1 MDVGY
6 YNKIFIFLGLNL
18 SAWLTAENVSVV
30 RVRDIACMAVFEW
43 LKAHNR
49 CEIFTLVNSVLKY
62 ALPVEYRVNPV
73 SDFSNPPAYDRR
85 GVVGK
90 DKGVCVCVC
99 VCGGVLLL
107 QWSQTGW
114 KCPSPTGC
122 QMWPVEGA
130 EVFCFLCFA
139 WIKFIMYW
147 QDQYIISVNSIKQAI
162 IIKRCSK
169 WTIP

>member
-18 SAWLTAENVSVV
+18 SAWLTAENVSVI
-30 RVRDIACMAVFEW
+30 RVLDIAYMAVFEW

-99 VCGGVLLL
+99 VCVEVYCCYSDPKLGENAPVPPGA
-107 QWSQTGW
+107 
-114 KCPSPTGC
+114 KCG
-122 QMWPVEGA
+122 Q
-130 EVFCFLCFA
+130 
-139 WIKFIMYW
+139 
-147 QDQYIISVNSIKQAI
+147 
-162 IIKRCSK
+162 
-169 WTIP
+169 